1 MTRTILSYLLILLMG
16 VVTANA
22 EDMVL
27 DFNDLQI
34 GEGVLDYYNGGN
46 GSLGTGPGPNFGI
59 IFTADFVTVE
69 QGVFGPPFQGAEL
82 VSTSGIM
89 DIVPGFIGT
98 FSFYFWNSG
107 PDGTANL
114 YSGPDGG
121 GSLVGTLA
129 LPADSAVNTTGDS
142 EPRFESVVFSGTPGA
157 LVFDNMTF
165 GPPGSGPG
173 GGIVIPETSSID
185 LLLIGLL
192 AVWLGSRK
200 RHHGSI
206 TGSGR

>member
-22 EDMVL
+22 EVMVL

-46 GSLGTGPGPNFGI
+46 GSLGTGPGPNFG
-59 IFTADFVTVE
+59 TADFVTGE

-89 DIVPGFIGT
+89 DIVPSFIGN

-114 YSGPDGG
+114 YSGPESGCHK
-121 GSLVGTLA
+121 
-129 LPADSAVNTTGDS
+129 SA
-142 EPRFESVVFSGTPGA
+142 
-157 LVFDNMTF
+157 
-165 GPPGSGPG
+165 
-173 GGIVIPETSSID
+173 
-185 LLLIGLL
+185 
-192 AVWLGSRK
+192 
-200 RHHGSI
+200 RH
-206 TGSGR
+206 RNPDQ